1 MKVKVPDVDPPAG
14 LCWKQRL
21 ASPHSME
28 RCDRRANHG
37 GPCLPGLVAENERLR
52 ALLKDSTLFLR
63 TAEGALEIHQGT
75 PWMDGLQQLITLNE
89 AALDAKGTT
98 R

>member
-1 MKVKVPDVDPPAG
+1 MKIKVPDVDPPAG
-14 LCWKQRL
+14 LCWHQRTQ
-21 ASPHSME
+21 SPHSME
-28 RCDRRANHG
+28 RCPLPKGHKGR
-37 GPCLPGLVAENERLR
+37 CLPDLVAENERLR
-52 ALLKDSTLFLR
+52 ELLKDSTLFLR
-63 TAEGALEIHQGT
+63 TAEGALEIYQGT